1 MGCGSV
7 ETEGE
12 GLEPPRACAQRF
24 SSSRLSLALN
34 PIPLRRVTNPG
45 PGFASFRVRLRLL
58 RSRYAQNLPIHATR
72 AESLLHAPGWAQP
85 PFPQCCSSP
94 GDAVGTGMAVPSPE
108 GPVFSASRS
117 GSVQYTT
124 LVCPSWRGALL
135 VVNVKTASGARYAP
149 RIQRFTVTEDLAQR
163 LVPFC
168 LRESVRRH
176 STGSPSGGHGPAATD
191 DRSARTAQPDSGRP
205 SEHIKE

>member
-58 RSRYAQNLPIHATR
+58 RSRYAQNLPITPPARSPSFTLRDGPNLPSRNAARPQATR
-72 AESLLHAPGWAQP
+72 WGREWLCRAPKGR
-85 PFPQCCSSP
+85 CS
-94 GDAVGTGMAVPSPE
+94 VP
-108 GPVFSASRS
+108 
-117 GSVQYTT
+117 

-135 VVNVKTASGARYAP
+135 VVNLITASGARYAP
-149 RIQRFTVTEDLAQR
+149 RIQRFTVTGDLAQR

-176 STGSPSGGHGPAATD
+176 STGSPSGGPGPRATA
-191 DRSARTAQPDSGRP
+191 DRSARTAQADSGRP